1 MNNTFNSQTLVK
13 ELGGQYLVKYNKGGI
28 LNAYS
33 VSLFL
38 KDRNVSESQ
47 KVKINSYIVG
57 VIETIRYF
65 KNIYND
71 DWVYVLYI
79 DNSLYRLKNIPLIKK
94 LLSELQTKDFV
105 RIIKVNMNNK
115 FAQKFQSKYGI
126 NLNLQRIF
134 ANEVNPGEYKNLL
147 GSFFRFISIIDK
159 KYKSVALRNSRNI
172 PTTTDRFYSYKFN
185 MSKQKLMLMSY
196 LTNHTN
202 FNIDI
207 LESYKVFNYI
217 SKVPITAYEQSLN
230 KPMIYLGGVW
240 NIKPGQLSMSFF
252 RKMFYYLLK
261 IQITTKNVLK
271 RFSYGFDEII
281 LYNSIRDLIKQK
293 VLKKEHIMLLKNQY
307 ITRLPYPNI
316 LLYKYSPAIRTQE
329 ELHIKEK
336 LNKIYTNNYFNKIL
350 EILKKSIFFKEFPN
364 LVNFIS
370 GNMID
375 LETLKQ
381 SFIPGFQIN
390 YSLSGWAYELLF
402 SVTDLKLQ
410 RFIYEY
416 VIIELFLKLPKR
428 FEILNLIKEQNKY
441 FFTEENTSAM
451 SLMIQYIPIIILKS
465 ELNNNEFM
473 KRRERFKRFF
483 IPNEQDLQLYFIN
496 DDNPDN
502 PFLVN
507 TYFYKNEYSSE
518 IDTQME
524 ELENIINPPS
534 SNSMLNNNNDDLL
547 GDYLFSSSKPINN
560 PLGIKIGF

>member
-1 MNNTFNSQTLVK
+1 
-13 ELGGQYLVKYNKGGI
+13 
-28 LNAYS
+28 
-33 VSLFL
+33 
-38 KDRNVSESQ
+38 
-47 KVKINSYIVG
+47 
-57 VIETIRYF
+57 
-65 KNIYND
+65 
-71 DWVYVLYI
+71 
-79 DNSLYRLKNIPLIKK
+79 
-94 LLSELQTKDFV
+94 
-105 RIIKVNMNNK
+105 
-115 FAQKFQSKYGI
+115 
-126 NLNLQRIF
+126 
-134 ANEVNPGEYKNLL
+134 
-147 GSFFRFISIIDK
+147 
-159 KYKSVALRNSRNI
+159 
-172 PTTTDRFYSYKFN
+172 

-207 LESYKVFNYI
+207 LESYEVFNYI
-217 SKVPITAYEQSLN
+217 SKVPITEYEQSFK

-252 RKMFYYLLK
+252 RKMFYYLIK
-261 IQITTKNVLK
+261 IQITTKNILQ

-281 LYNSIRDLIKQK
+281 LYNSIRDLLKEEI
-293 VLKKEHIMLLKNQY
+293 LKKEEIMLLKNQY

-316 LLYKYSPAIRTQE
+316 LLYKYSPVISPQE
-329 ELHIKEK
+329 ESPQEEWHIKNK

-350 EILKKSIFFKEFPN
+350 EILKKSSFFQEFPN
-364 LVNFIS
+364 LINFIS

-375 LETLKQ
+375 LKTLKL
-381 SFIPGFQIN
+381 SFIPGFRIN

-473 KRRERFKRFF
+473 KRRERFRRFI
-483 IPNEQDLQLYFIN
+483 IPNGQDLQLYLIN

-507 TYFYKNEYSSE
+507 RYIYKDEFSSE
-518 IDTQME
+518 IE
-524 ELENIINPPS
+524 
-534 SNSMLNNNNDDLL
+534 NNNNNQRAAEATAAAAAASSVDNN
-547 GDYLFSSSKPINN
+547 DYLFGKHLSGSMGPIE
-560 PLGIKIGF
+560 I